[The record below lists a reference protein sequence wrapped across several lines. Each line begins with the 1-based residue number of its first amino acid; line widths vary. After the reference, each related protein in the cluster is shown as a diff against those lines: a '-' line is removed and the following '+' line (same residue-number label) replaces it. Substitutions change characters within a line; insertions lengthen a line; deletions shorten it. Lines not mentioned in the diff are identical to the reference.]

1 MGDTSQTKYRKQIIK
16 RLQSLGLYKSEFTPT
31 IERLASLYVELDK
44 LNTQY
49 EQSGGNPVI
58 MHTNTTG
65 GRNPK
70 KNPILQTR
78 DEVYTQLLAHE
89 RELGLTPAALKKI
102 NDGVMKTTQVSGF
115 ASALADALRGAGE

>member
-1 MGDTSQTKYRKQIIK
+1 MDEKGYKRQIIK
-16 RLQSLGLYKSEFTPT
+16 RLRALSLYKPEFAPT
-31 IERLASLYVELDK
+31 IERLAALYVECDK
-44 LNTQY
+44 LDAQY
-49 EQSGGNPVI
+49 ERSGGNPVI
-58 MHTNTTG
+58 MHKNTTG
-65 GRNPK
+65 GVNPK

-102 NDGVMKTTQVSGF
+102 NESVMRTKQVSGF